1 MIGGNSVPY
10 KMNIQD
16 YLEEYGKVLF
26 VSGFVL
32 ADENNEKYL
41 TNEFIK
47 YVQEYGK
54 AYSGNYYVINSKIIK
69 GFSYE

>member
-1 MIGGNSVPY
+1 MPY
-10 KMNIQD
+10 RRNIQD

-26 VSGFVL
+26 VSVFVL

-54 AYSGNYYVINSKIIK
+54 VYSEKEKYILKIIM
-69 GFSYE
+69 